1 MSLGK
6 ISTAIA
12 ACTLSLCTV
21 GTPLASEFKTEVNVQ
36 MNMARILRLPSDAS
50 TVVVGNPLV
59 ADATIQDPK
68 TIVLTGNSFGSTN
81 LIALDAVGNP
91 IADLLVHVSAEQD
104 NMVIV
109 YQGMAK
115 TSVACAPTCQPM
127 ALGGDDPVYTKNVV
141 ESLNSVASIG
151 QEN

>member
-6 ISTAIA
+6 LSTAIA
-12 ACTLSLCTV
+12 VCALSFGMT
-21 GTPLASEFKTEVNVQ
+21 GTPLASQFKSEVNVQ

-50 TVVVGNPLV
+50 TVVVGNPSV

-68 TIVLTGNSFGSTN
+68 TIILTGNGYGTTN

-91 IADLLVHVSAEQD
+91 IADLLIHVGAEHD
-104 NMVIV
+104 NLVVV

-115 TSVACAPTCQPM
+115 TSVSCTPVCEPM
-127 ALGGDDPVYTKNVV
+127 ALGGDQKQYV
-141 ESLNSVASIG
+141 EDIADSLGAASKVG
-151 QEN
+151 KEE